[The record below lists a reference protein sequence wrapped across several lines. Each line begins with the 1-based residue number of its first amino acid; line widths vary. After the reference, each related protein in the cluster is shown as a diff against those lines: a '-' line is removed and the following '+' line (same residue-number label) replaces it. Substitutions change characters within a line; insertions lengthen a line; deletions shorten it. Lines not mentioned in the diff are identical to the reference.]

1 MRASTTRW
9 NLTALLAVLTLGVAS
24 PARAD
29 MLGELASSFED
40 ALGSGSYGWA
50 LVLIFGAG
58 LATALTPCVYPMIA
72 ITVSVF
78 GARQARSRA
87 QGALLSLAFVL
98 GIAAL
103 FTPLGVISAMTGAGM
118 SEHMGSPYV
127 MVPLALLF
135 LAMAA
140 SMFGFWDMNLPAS
153 WQNRLAQVGGS
164 GYRGAFGIGFVNG
177 LIAAPCTGPV
187 LAVLLG
193 YIASSRSPGF
203 GALALFV
210 YSLGL
215 GVLFFLVGTFAVS
228 LPKSGKWL
236 DAVKSLFGVVMTVLA
251 IYYVRSW
258 LPLPKPVERTTAWW
272 VLSLALLLGGLAM
285 GAIHLSFKEGSPLQ
299 RARKGIGVA
308 ASVAG
313 VLGLIAWLGAL
324 PPGARI
330 DWLSDYDQAVTAAAG
345 AHKPL
350 LVDFG
355 ADWCAACTELEH
367 EAMSDP
373 RVVAEAQR
381 FVAVRV
387 DLTHADA
394 PEWEVLRETYD
405 KQGLPYVVLHTTDGE
420 RRHEIT
426 GLVSAD
432 EFLSML
438 RSIH

>member
-1 MRASTTRW
+1 MQTSAKRW
-9 NLTALLAVLTLGVAS
+9 IPAALVAS
-24 PARAD
+24 LIFGLVSPAEAD
-29 MLGELASSFED
+29 LLGDLASSFED
-40 ALGSGSYGWA
+40 ALGTGSYGWA
-50 LVLIFGAG
+50 LLIVFGAG

-78 GARQARSRA
+78 GARQARSRT

-135 LAMAA
+135 LAMAL

-193 YIASSRSPGF
+193 YIASTRSPGF
-203 GALALFV
+203 GALALFA

-215 GVLFFLVGTFAVS
+215 GVLFFFVGTFAVS
-228 LPKSGKWL
+228 LPKSGRWL
-236 DAVKSLFGVVMTVLA
+236 DAVKSLFGVVMMVLA

-258 LPLPKPVERTTAWW
+258 LPLPKPVARTTGWW
-272 VLSLALLLGGLAM
+272 IVSLALLVGGLAL
-285 GAIHLSFKEGSPLQ
+285 GAIHLSFKEGPPMQ
-299 RARKGIGVA
+299 RLRKGAGVL

-313 VLGLIAWLGAL
+313 ALGLIFWFSAL
-324 PPGARI
+324 PPGAHI
-330 DWLSDYDQAVTAAAG
+330 EWLDDYDQAVAVATDAG
-345 AHKPL
+345 KPL

-355 ADWCAACTELEH
+355 AEWCAACTELEH
-367 EAMSDP
+367 EAMTDP
-373 RVVAEAQR
+373 RVVAETRR
-381 FVAVRV
+381 FVAVRI

-394 PEWEVLRETYD
+394 PAWQVLRDTYD
-405 KQGLPYVVLHTTDGE
+405 KQGLPFVVLHGADGE

-426 GLVSAD
+426 GLVSAE
-432 EFLSML
+432 EFLTML
-438 RSIH
+438 RSTE

>member
-1 MRASTTRW
+1 MRPPAKHW
-9 NLTALLAVLTLGVAS
+9 IPAALAAFLVFGWTSRAEADLLGDLAT
-24 PARAD
+24 
-29 MLGELASSFED
+29 SFED
-40 ALGSGSYGWA
+40 ALGAGSYGWA
-50 LVLIFGAG
+50 LAIIFAAG

-193 YIASSRSPGF
+193 YIASTRSPGF

-215 GVLFFLVGTFAVS
+215 GVLFFFVGTFAVS

-236 DAVKSLFGVVMTVLA
+236 DAVKSLFGVVMVVLS

-258 LPLPKPVERTTAWW
+258 LPLPKPATRTTEWW
-272 VLSLALLLGGLAM
+272 VVSLALLVGGLAL
-285 GAIHLSFKEGSPLQ
+285 GAVHLSFKEGSLTQ
-299 RARKGIGVA
+299 RLRKGAGVV

-313 VLGLIAWLGAL
+313 ALGLILWFNAL
-324 PPGARI
+324 PPGAHI
-330 DWLSDYDQAVTAAAG
+330 EWLDDYERAVTTASEAG
-345 AHKPL
+345 KPL

-355 ADWCAACTELEH
+355 AEWCAACTELEH
-367 EAMSDP
+367 QAMSDP

-387 DLTHADA
+387 DLTQADA
-394 PEWEVLRETYD
+394 PAWEVLRETYGR
-405 KQGLPYVVLHTTDGE
+405 QGLPFVVLQGSDGE
-420 RRHEIT
+420 RHHEIT
-426 GLVSAD
+426 GLVSAE
-432 EFLSML
+432 EFLNML
-438 RSIH
+438 RSTP